1 MSLELEEKIERK
13 LFERRLGEVVQ
24 NLQKLSVAM
33 QKDSQSDEKI
43 LAAIQENSRV
53 FSVFLDKF
61 QGGFQPT
68 VKVEAP
74 NVNVQTNQEQVVA
87 SIREQNDLLRSI
99 ITNQQTILELSGN
112 KPNRLQAERNNL
124 GFIKYID
131 IQYE

>member
-61 QGGFQPT
+61 QGGFQPN

-74 NVNVQTNQEQVVA
+74 NVKVETNQDQVVA

-99 ITNQQTILELSGN
+99 ITNQQTILELSGK
-112 KPNRLQAERNNL
+112 KPNRLQVERNNL
-124 GFIKYID
+124 GFIKHID
-131 IQYE
+131 IQY

>member
-99 ITNQQTILELSGN
+99 ITNQQTILELSGK
-112 KPNRLQAERNNL
+112 KPNRLQVERNNL
-124 GFIKYID
+124 GFIKHID
-131 IQYE
+131 IQY

>member
-1 MSLELEEKIERK
+1 MSLELEERIERK

-61 QGGFQPT
+61 QGGFQPN

-74 NVNVQTNQEQVVA
+74 NVKVETNQEQVVA
-87 SIREQNDLLRSI
+87 LIREQNDLLRSI
-99 ITNQQTILELSGN
+99 ITNQHSRDAAMLVFN
-112 KPNRLQAERNNL
+112 
-124 GFIKYID
+124 Y
-131 IQYE
+131 

>member
-24 NLQKLSVAM
+24 NLQKLSVAI

-74 NVNVQTNQEQVVA
+74 NVKVETNQEQVVA

-99 ITNQQTILELSGN
+99 ITNQQTILELSGK
-112 KPNRLQAERNNL
+112 KPNRLQVERNNL
-124 GFIKYID
+124 GFIKCID
-131 IQYE
+131 IQYD

>member
-13 LFERRLGEVVQ
+13 LFEKRLGEVVQ

-43 LAAIQENSRV
+43 LTAIEENSRV

-99 ITNQQTILELSGN
+99 INNQKTILELSGK
-112 KPNRLQAERNNL
+112 KPNRLQVERNNL

-131 IQYE
+131 IQYD

>member
-112 KPNRLQAERNNL
+112 KPNRLQVERNNL